1 MLTVKFSCCS
11 EGEGHRLSQVLGSS
25 CPGAGG
31 RLPPPPPPP
40 RQAAGL
46 QARPADRSPW
56 EETSG
61 SSGGAPSSQALQRA
75 LMVARPGLGGPGG
88 HAGANLSPSTHPHRA
103 SPRAGR
109 AKPCGPSPGAAAPS
123 CWSLEPTTWPRGG
136 PPPSEAP
143 RGLELAGA
151 WALRALR
158 GGTGGGEAG
167 PSPPSGA
174 PPSPPTFAP
183 APSFITGGLREPAAR
198 PSHCGQRA
206 RPPSLPPP
214 KWARAPPTPAPRPR
228 RGGAPPGR
236 RPPGKGLTAARAS
249 TMSRDLCPLVVS
261 VAVCCVVPGVEGKSC
276 GWNFNHSQ
284 M

>member
-1 MLTVKFSCCS
+1 MGCLAPRLQVVARGTSRSWGGLQVPSFWNAEGAGRGSCWFEAGMLTVKFSCCS

-174 PPSPPTFAP
+174 PPSPPRLHLHLHSSLGAFG
-183 APSFITGGLREPAAR
+183 S
-198 PSHCGQRA
+198 
-206 RPPSLPPP
+206 RPPAHPTVGRGLALPLSPLQSGHGPPP
-214 KWARAPPTPAPRPR
+214 PPR
-228 RGGAPPGR
+228 RGRDGEGR
-236 RPPGKGLTAARAS
+236 LRAGGLLAKA
-249 TMSRDLCPLVVS
+249 
-261 VAVCCVVPGVEGKSC
+261 
-276 GWNFNHSQ
+276 
-284 M
+284 